1 MGEFLA
7 ALALMA
13 KHQADH
19 RPNPEPPDDV
29 QGAHES
35 GTWDKVDEA
44 GWESFPASDAPGHG
58 PHEHVAEAKGIETE
72 DQRSRRKLL
81 HRLGRELFQTE
92 TSARLHCRREA
103 ERLGEVPPARVLL
116 TAAGH
121 ADESLKSMMEHTK
134 RWELPLSIAGAVVGV
149 VFSTTRDLVLD
160 RLLSSEQSY
169 RGTLLGMKHGVDLV
183 RLINQLAQREGD
195 FELLEWTD
203 DWLRRRE
210 PLVQEAEAQLGWF
223 ADNVDVAARV
233 ARPLIT
239 RPRFTRTATAGRD
252 S

>member
-1 MGEFLA
+1 M
-7 ALALMA
+7 
-13 KHQADH
+13 
-19 RPNPEPPDDV
+19 
-29 QGAHES
+29 
-35 GTWDKVDEA
+35 
-44 GWESFPASDAPGHG
+44 
-58 PHEHVAEAKGIETE
+58 IETE
-72 DQRSRRKLL
+72 DQRSRRKML

-103 ERLGEVPPARVLL
+103 ERLGNVPPARLL
-116 TAAGH
+116 LSTAEH
-121 ADESLKSMMEHTK
+121 ADEAIKSMIEHTK
-134 RWELPLSIAGAVVGV
+134 RSELPLSIAGAVVGV
-149 VFSTTRDLVLD
+149 MFSTTREFVLD

-210 PLVQEAEAQLGWF
+210 PLVQEAESRLGWF
-223 ADNVDVAARV
+223 ADNVEVADRV

-239 RPRFTRTATAGRD
+239 RPRFARTATAGRG

>member
-1 MGEFLA
+1 
-7 ALALMA
+7 MA
-13 KHQADH
+13 KHQVDG
-19 RPNPEPPDDV
+19 RPNPEPPDGV

-58 PHEHVAEAKGIETE
+58 PREHVAEAKVIETE
-72 DQRSRRKLL
+72 DQRSRRKML

-92 TSARLHCRREA
+92 SSARLHCRREA
-103 ERLGEVPPARVLL
+103 ERLGEVPPARALL
-116 TAAGH
+116 ATAEH
-121 ADESLKSMMEHTK
+121 ADEALKSMIEHTK
-134 RWELPLSIAGAVVGV
+134 RSELPLSIAGAMVGV
-149 VFSTTRDLVLD
+149 VFSTTRELVLD

-183 RLINQLAQREGD
+183 RLINQLAQRAGD

-210 PLVQEAEAQLGWF
+210 PLVQEAEARLTWF
-223 ADNVDVAARV
+223 ADNVEIADRV
-233 ARPLIT
+233 ARPLLAHLPFF
-239 RPRFTRTATAGRD
+239 R
-252 S
+252 